1 MGTTMTAPDLSSLA
15 ADLATDVDA
24 AFPEYVRMTADG
36 VFGGAL
42 RMLGNRGDAEDV
54 MQDTYARAYRALR
67 EYPAERILELK
78 VRGWTWTIAANLCR
92 NRLRSRS
99 RKPATSL
106 DGIDPPTAGAST
118 EEAGMAELD
127 GDLQVLLLELPFAQR
142 AAVVMRHVL
151 DLSYEEVAA
160 ALERPVGTIKSDV
173 NRGLA
178 RLRQAYP
185 QEVAP

>member
-1 MGTTMTAPDLSSLA
+1 MGTTMTAPDLSSLTA
-15 ADLATDVDA
+15 ALATDVDA
-24 AFPEYVRMTADG
+24 AFPDYVKLTADG

-42 RMLGNRGDAEDV
+42 RMLGNRADAEDI

-67 EYPAERILELK
+67 EYPEARIRELQ

-92 NRLRSRS
+92 NRLRSRA

-106 DGIDPPTAGAST
+106 DFVDPPEAGLST
-118 EEAGMAELD
+118 EEAGMTEID
-127 GDLQVLLLELPFAQR
+127 GQLQSLLLQLPFAQR
-142 AAVVMRHVL
+142 AAIVMRHVL

-160 ALERPVGTIKSDV
+160 ALDRHVGTIKSDV

-185 QEVAP
+185 QEVTR